1 MYLTPFPHTA
11 HMPPTSFRD
20 VIGFSLLQNALIG
33 RDVGV
38 RERSKDSS
46 FLETASALQ
55 KDGGHNT
62 REHSG
67 IVFVFSHC
75 SFGAFFG

>member
-1 MYLTPFPHTA
+1 MYLTPIPHTV
-11 HMPPTSFRD
+11 HTFPTCFCD
-20 VIGFSLLQNALIG
+20 VIGLSLLQNALIG

-38 RERSKDSS
+38 GERSKDGG

-55 KDGGHNT
+55 KDGGHNA